1 MRLFKSSPLAW
12 LQGSL
17 LLLTFLLSLPS
28 QAATV
33 LQPVD
38 HASKDPSFLEFRSQ
52 LLKTIERKDA
62 KALLAVVD
70 KNIHAS
76 FGMENGIDDFKK
88 MWGLNKPA
96 TSQLWAELGKVLK
109 MGGSFSN
116 KTTFVAPYVFS
127 QWPEDKDAFENW
139 AVIAKDVNIR
149 AKPSTSAAVLKKV
162 SYEILPIEFSDNE
175 QWVTVKLDQ
184 GKKGYIASQY
194 IRSSVDYRAF
204 FEKIK
209 GRWQMTVFIAG
220 D

>member
-1 MRLFKSSPLAW
+1 MHFFKSTQLAW
-12 LQGSL
+12 LQRSL
-17 LLLTFLLSLPS
+17 LLLVLVLSLPT

-33 LQPVD
+33 LKPVD
-38 HASKDPSFLEFRSQ
+38 NASNDPSFLAFRSQ

-62 KALLAVVD
+62 NALLAVVN

-76 FGMENGIDDFKK
+76 FGMENGIEDFKK

-96 TSQLWAELGKVLK
+96 TSQLWGELSKVLK

-127 QWPEDKDAFENW
+127 EWPESQDAFENW

-162 SYEILPIEFSDNE
+162 SYEILPIEFSENE
-175 QWVTVKLDQ
+175 QWVTVKLAQ

-204 FEKIK
+204 FEKIN
-209 GRWQMTVFIAG
+209 GLWQMTVFIAG

>member
-1 MRLFKSSPLAW
+1 MRFLKSANLAW
-12 LQGSL
+12 LQSSL
-17 LLLTFLLSLPS
+17 LVLVLFLSLPI
-28 QAATV
+28 QAAT
-33 LQPVD
+33 LLKPVD
-38 HASKDPSFLEFRSQ
+38 TAAKDPSFLAFRTQ

-62 KALLAVVD
+62 KALLAVVHKD
-70 KNIHAS
+70 IKAS
-76 FGMENGIDDFKK
+76 FGMENGIEDFKK

-96 TSQLWAELGKVLK
+96 TSQLWSELSKVLK

-116 KTTFVAPYVFS
+116 KTTFIAPYVFS
-127 QWPEDKDAFENW
+127 EWPGDKDAFENW

-162 SYEILPIEFSDNE
+162 SYEILPIEFSENE
-175 QWVTVKLDQ
+175 KWVTVKLGN

>member
-1 MRLFKSSPLAW
+1 MHFFKFTQLAW
-12 LQGSL
+12 LQSSL
-17 LLLTFLLSLPS
+17 LLLVLVLSLPT

-33 LQPVD
+33 LKPVD
-38 HASKDPSFLEFRSQ
+38 NAANDPSFLAFRSQ

-62 KALLAVVD
+62 KALLTVVN

-76 FGMENGIDDFKK
+76 FGMENGIEDFKK

-96 TSQLWAELGKVLK
+96 TSQLWDELSKVLK

-127 QWPEDKDAFENW
+127 EWPESKDAFENW

-149 AKPSTSAAVLKKV
+149 AKPSMSAAVLKKV

-204 FEKIK
+204 FEKIN

>member
-1 MRLFKSSPLAW
+1 MHLFKSTPLIW
-12 LQGSL
+12 LQSSL
-17 LLLTFLLSLPS
+17 LLLVLILSLPT
-28 QAATV
+28 QAATM

-38 HASKDPSFLEFRSQ
+38 NASKDPSFLAFRSQ

-62 KALLAVVD
+62 KAFLAVVN
-70 KNIHAS
+70 KNIHVS
-76 FGMENGIDDFKK
+76 FGMENGIEDFKK

-96 TSQLWAELGKVLK
+96 TSQLWAELSKVLK

-127 QWPEDKDAFENW
+127 EWPEDKDAFENW
-139 AVIAKDVNIR
+139 VVIAKDVNIR
-149 AKPSTSAAVLKKV
+149 AKPSTNAAVLKKV
-162 SYEILPIEFSDNE
+162 SYEILPVEFSENE
-175 QWVTVKLDQ
+175 QWVTVKLDN
-184 GKKGYIASQY
+184 GKQGYIASQY

-204 FEKIK
+204 FEKIN

>member
-1 MRLFKSSPLAW
+1 MH
-12 LQGSL
+12 
-17 LLLTFLLSLPS
+17 FLLSQRLIWLQRVFLVISLLAALPL
-28 QAATV
+28 QAATT
-33 LQPVD
+33 LKPVD
-38 HASKDPSFLEFRSQ
+38 TASKDPSFLAFRSQ
-52 LLKTIERKDA
+52 LLKTVERKDA
-62 KALLAVVD
+62 QALLAVVN

-76 FGMENGIDDFKK
+76 FGMENGIEDFKK

-96 TSQLWAELGKVLK
+96 TSQLWVELGKVLK

-127 QWPEDKDAFENW
+127 EWPENQDAFENW

-162 SYEILPIEFSDNE
+162 SYEILPIEFSENE
-175 QWVTVKLDQ
+175 QWVTVKLAQ

-204 FEKIK
+204 FEKIN

>member
-1 MRLFKSSPLAW
+1 MRFFKSTQLAW

-17 LLLTFLLSLPS
+17 LLLALVLSLPI

-33 LQPVD
+33 LKPVD
-38 HASKDPSFLEFRSQ
+38 TAAKDPSFLAFRTQ

-62 KALLAVVD
+62 KALLAIVNKDIKV
-70 KNIHAS
+70 S
-76 FGMENGIDDFKK
+76 FGMEHGLADFKK

-96 TSQLWAELGKVLK
+96 TSKVWAELSKVLK

-116 KTTFVAPYVFS
+116 KSTFIAPYVFS
-127 QWPEDKDAFENW
+127 EWPGDKDAFDYW
-139 AVIAKDVNIR
+139 VVIAKDVNIR
-149 AKPSTSAAVLKKV
+149 AKPSTSATVLKKV
-162 SYEILPIEFSDNE
+162 SYEILPVEFSDNE
-175 QWVTVKLDQ
+175 KWVTVKLGN

-204 FEKIK
+204 FEKIN
-209 GRWQMTVFIAG
+209 GHWQMTVFIAG

>member
-1 MRLFKSSPLAW
+1 MRFLKSANLAW
-12 LQGSL
+12 LQSSL
-17 LLLTFLLSLPS
+17 LVLVLFLSLPI
-28 QAATV
+28 QAAT
-33 LQPVD
+33 LLKPVD
-38 HASKDPSFLEFRSQ
+38 TAAKDPSFLAFRTQ

-62 KALLAVVD
+62 KALLAVVNKD
-70 KNIHAS
+70 IKAS
-76 FGMENGIDDFKK
+76 FGMENGIEDFKK

-96 TSQLWAELGKVLK
+96 TSQLWSELSKVLK

-116 KTTFVAPYVFS
+116 KTTFIAPYVFS
-127 QWPEDKDAFENW
+127 EWPDDKDAFENW
-139 AVIAKDVNIR
+139 VVIAKDVNIR
-149 AKPSTSAAVLKKV
+149 AKPSISAAVLKKV
-162 SYEILPIEFSDNE
+162 SYEILPIEFSENE
-175 QWVTVKLDQ
+175 KWVTVKLGN

>member
-1 MRLFKSSPLAW
+1 MRLFKSTRLTW
-12 LQGSL
+12 LQASL
-17 LLLTFLLSLPS
+17 LLLALMLSLPS
-28 QAATV
+28 QAVSV
-33 LQPVD
+33 LKPVD
-38 HASKDPSFLEFRSQ
+38 AAAKDPSFLAFRTQ
-52 LLKTIERKDA
+52 LLKIIERKDA
-62 KALLAVVD
+62 KALLAVVNKD
-70 KNIHAS
+70 IKAS
-76 FGMENGIDDFKK
+76 FGMENGIEDFKT

-96 TSQLWAELGKVLK
+96 TSQLWAELSKVVT

-127 QWPEDKDAFENW
+127 EWPENQDAFENW
-139 AVIAKDVNIR
+139 AVIANNVNIR
-149 AKPSTSAAVLKKV
+149 AKPSTRAAVLKKV
-162 SYEILPIEFSDNE
+162 SYEILPIEFSENK

-209 GRWQMTVFIAG
+209 GSWQMTVFIAG